1 MKITEIAT
9 PSQVEPRKPKWY
21 QYIDKQRDK
30 NYILS
35 CMGLCKNKDANND
48 CEPTQY
54 EISSVQEINF
64 ITGIAVNRNQS
75 SLSDSHRSQIE
86 EIIIEAYLIFKGL
99 GLDTIR

>member
-1 MKITEIAT
+1 MKITEIAS
-9 PSQVEPRKPKWY
+9 PPQVEPSKPKWY
-21 QYIDKQRDK
+21 QYIDKQRYR
-30 NYILS
+30 NYILA
-35 CMGLCKNKDANND
+35 CMGICKNIDANND

-54 EISSVQEINF
+54 EIDSVQEINF

-86 EIIIEAYLIFKGL
+86 EIIIEAYLIWKGL